1 MPGSLPGLPGAAA
14 FAGLKFGGY
23 LLAGMALRKC
33 VPAIQKSAL
42 RIAATRT
49 GLGILLGP
57 LFSVGYIA
65 LLEALFPNPSQ
76 GPPDYS
82 GYLYYALLAGLRVL
96 VWALV
101 IYLVAREV
109 GLSRGKL
116 WAYASAGALWSCLLD
131 VPGLAL
137 AWVAP
142 GKIGFC

>member
-33 VPAIQKSAL
+33 VPTIQKSAL
-42 RIAATRT
+42 
-49 GLGILLGP
+49 
-57 LFSVGYIA
+57 
-65 LLEALFPNPSQ
+65 Q

-101 IYLVAREV
+101 IYLAAREV